1 MTDIEKR
8 EFDSIISDIVFN
20 KEFNRLNN
28 ELHHGISRY
37 EHSLRVAKYS
47 YVVSKKMKSKN
58 TKEITRAALLHDF
71 YVDSDMVNCSET
83 KRLGL
88 HPKVALDNAN
98 KYYELND
105 MQKDI
110 IRTHMFPVSLNIP
123 KYKESWLVSLVDKAV
138 GTYEMLRFKTPLYA
152 SIYILFFMQILNARV
167 L

>member
-1 MTDIEKR
+1 MTDREKR

-20 KEFNRLNN
+20 KEFNRLHT
-28 ELHHGISRY
+28 ELHHGITRY

-47 YVVSKKMKSKN
+47 YLVSKKVKLNNVDK
-58 TKEITRAALLHDF
+58 ITRAALLHDF
-71 YVDSDMVNCSET
+71 YVDEDMIECSEP
-83 KRLGL
+83 KKLRI
-88 HPKVALDNAN
+88 HPKVALDNAS

-110 IRTHMFPVSLNIP
+110 IRTHMFPVSLKVP
-123 KYKESWLVSLVDKAV
+123 KYKESWLVSIVDKVV

-152 SIYILFFMQILNARV
+152 SIYILFFMQIFYVRV